1 MRTWIVYF
9 TLKGR
14 NKLLRNKC
22 QNNDLVLAIKTISIW
37 KHTLLMVLADY
48 EGDQSSQKNDHSEL

>member
-22 QNNDLVLAIKTISIW
+22 QNNDLVLAIKTISV
-37 KHTLLMVLADY
+37 VLHIKVASV
-48 EGDQSSQKNDHSEL
+48 ETRQFKLAKRGNQC